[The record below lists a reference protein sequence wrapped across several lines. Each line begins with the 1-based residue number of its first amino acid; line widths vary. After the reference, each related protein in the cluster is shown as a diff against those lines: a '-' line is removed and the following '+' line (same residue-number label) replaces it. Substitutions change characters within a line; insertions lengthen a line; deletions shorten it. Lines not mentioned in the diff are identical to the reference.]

1 MSLNFMATF
10 ALLLTCGRKKRV
22 IPIVAWE
29 SGVSGGKGEKCHLKS
44 PPPPPPPLG
53 RPDTLAMP
61 AYSVVS
67 MHAHKTQVT
76 MLYLLCGFLLF
87 RNTTVIVK
95 LENVNDNTPSFTK
108 VKYVFTANEVGS
120 TLYVLISHIFSVS
133 KDSGF
138 HFLQVILKFKTSL
151 ASQ

>member
-1 MSLNFMATF
+1 
-10 ALLLTCGRKKRV
+10 
-22 IPIVAWE
+22 
-29 SGVSGGKGEKCHLKS
+29 
-44 PPPPPPPLG
+44 
-53 RPDTLAMP
+53 
-61 AYSVVS
+61 
-67 MHAHKTQVT
+67 MHAHQDAHKIPRDNVI
-76 MLYLLCGFLLF
+76 LLCGFLLF

-120 TLYVLISHIFSVS
+120 TLYVVISHISCVS

-138 HFLQVILKFKTSL
+138 HFLQVILKFKTML

>member
-1 MSLNFMATF
+1 
-10 ALLLTCGRKKRV
+10 
-22 IPIVAWE
+22 
-29 SGVSGGKGEKCHLKS
+29 
-44 PPPPPPPLG
+44 
-53 RPDTLAMP
+53 
-61 AYSVVS
+61 
-67 MHAHKTQVT
+67 MHAHQDSHKIPRDNVI
-76 MLYLLCGFLLF
+76 LLCGFLLF

-138 HFLQVILKFKTSL
+138 DFLQVILKFKTSL

>member
-22 IPIVAWE
+22 MPIVAWV
-29 SGVSGGKGEKCHLKS
+29 SGVSGGKGERCHLKS
-44 PPPPPPPLG
+44 PLPPPPLG

>member
-1 MSLNFMATF
+1 
-10 ALLLTCGRKKRV
+10 
-22 IPIVAWE
+22 
-29 SGVSGGKGEKCHLKS
+29 
-44 PPPPPPPLG
+44 
-53 RPDTLAMP
+53 
-61 AYSVVS
+61 
-67 MHAHKTQVT
+67 

-138 HFLQVILKFKTSL
+138 HFLRVILKFKTSL